1 MPSGDLISAEVD
13 LKDVLGTL
21 KRFDKDAEKV
31 LRKQLSALGTD
42 AKRMLVAKSPHKSGR
57 MAGHWGKKTTISQ
70 KRIMVA
76 ATLNN
81 WPRWDENTGRRLAR
95 YPFILEH
102 GRKGGVSKTGR
113 LITPMAPRPMI
124 SPTRTVISARAKV
137 ESERIKREA
146 INAFGH

>member
-1 MPSGDLISAEVD
+1 MQSGDLISAEVD

-57 MAGHWGKKTTISQ
+57 MAGHWGKKTTINQ

-76 ATLNN
+76 ATLND

-102 GRKGGVSKTGR
+102 GRAGGVSKTGR
-113 LITPMAPRPMI
+113 VITPMAKKPLI
-124 SPTRTVISARAKV
+124 APTRIIITARAKFAC
-137 ESERIKREA
+137 ERIKREA
-146 INAFGH
+146 VAAFTK